1 MQTPPHTPGHHA
13 ARHPDRAAIVM
24 EPGGQVVTYGELES
38 RSARLARA
46 LREAGL
52 RPGDRIALLLDNR
65 AAMLELAWA
74 AQRSGLYYTPVNT
87 RLSGDEAA
95 YVVDDCG
102 ATVLFAVAAV
112 APLAAEVRA
121 CAPRVTHFVAVDGPI
136 DGFETLSSFVDGVTD
151 EPLDDECEGS
161 PMLYSSGTTGRPKGV
176 RRLVSGQPYGTENPV
191 GPLLDGVMGFGP
203 GKVYLTPAPLYHSA
217 PLVWSMTV
225 HRSGGTL
232 VLMERFDAQAC
243 LDVIDRERVTHAQF
257 VPTMFVR
264 MLKLPDDAR
273 AEFDGS
279 SLQAVVHAAA
289 PCPVEVKRRM
299 IEWWGPIVSEYYAGT
314 EGGGLTWIGST
325 EWLEHPGSVGRA
337 AWGEI
342 HICAESGEELPVGE
356 PGIVRFGGGAN
367 AFEYHNDPEKTRQ
380 TFDQRGWSTLWDVGY
395 LDADGYLYLTDR
407 LTYMIV
413 SGGVNIYP
421 QEVEDHLL
429 LHPKVTDAAVF
440 GVPDADLG
448 EQVKA
453 VVQPAPG
460 VAAGPELEAELLAY
474 CRAGLAHYKCP
485 RSIDFEAELPRGDN
499 GKLYKRVLRDRYWEG
514 HLTRLL

>member
-1 MQTPPHTPGHHA
+1 MEAAAQTPGYHA
-13 ARHPDRAAIVM
+13 ARDPNRPAIVM
-24 EPGGQVVTYGELES
+24 AASGEVVTYAELES
-38 RSARLARA
+38 RSARVARA
-46 LREAGL
+46 VRAAAVG
-52 RPGDRIALLLDNR
+52 PGGHVALLLDNR

-74 AQRSGLYYTPVNT
+74 AQRSGLYYTPINT
-87 RLSGDEAA
+87 RLAADEAA

-102 ATVLFAVAAV
+102 ATVLFASASVAK
-112 APLAAEVRA
+112 LARDVRA
-121 CAPRVTHFVAVDGPI
+121 LTPRVTRFVAIDGDI
-136 DGFETLSSFVDGVTD
+136 DGFESLDAFVGSVTD
-151 EPLDDECEGS
+151 EPPDDQREGS

-176 RRLVSGQPYGTENPV
+176 RRLVTGQPFGTDNPV
-191 GPLLDGVMGFGP
+191 GPLLDGLMGFAP

-243 LDVIDRERVTHAQF
+243 LDVIDREQVTHAQF

-264 MLKLPDDAR
+264 MLKLPDAAR
-273 AEFDGS
+273 APFDGA
-279 SLQAVVHAAA
+279 SLEAVVHAAA
-289 PCPVEVKRRM
+289 PCPVAVKRQM
-299 IEWWGPIVSEYYAGT
+299 IEWWGPIIFEYYAGT
-314 EGGGLTWIGST
+314 EGGGLTWIGS
-325 EWLEHPGSVGRA
+325 EDWLTHPGSVGRA

-342 HICAESGEELPVGE
+342 HICAESGEEVPVGE
-356 PGIVRFGGGAN
+356 PGVVRFGGAAN
-367 AFEYHNDPEKTRQ
+367 AFEYHNDPEKTRE
-380 TFDQRGWSTLWDVGY
+380 TFDERGWSTLWDVGY
-395 LDADGYLYLTDR
+395 LDPDGYLFLTDR

-453 VVQPAPG
+453 VVQPAAGVEPG
-460 VAAGPELEAELLAY
+460 PALEAELLAY
-474 CRAGLAHYKCP
+474 CRDGLAHYKCP
-485 RSIDFEAELPRGDN
+485 RSVDFEVELPRGDN

-514 HLTRLL
+514 HDTRLL